1 MPMNRNSFRATIA
14 MAMMPMAVTAMAN
27 PDPNDWQSVTAQAEG
42 QTVYWNAWG
51 GEARTNAYIEWV
63 AQQVDELYGIDLVHV
78 KLGDT
83 SESVS
88 RVLAEK
94 QAGNDDAG
102 SVDMIWI
109 NGENFAAMKSSDLLF
124 GPWADSLPHYPLTDP
139 DNTPAVRYD
148 WTIPVDGLE
157 SPWSSSQVVFYYDTA
172 LVEDLP
178 HNMPELLDWA
188 KQHPGEFT
196 YPQVPNFLGNAFIT
210 QALLEL
216 VDNTDLFY
224 EPMQTDD
231 FDQATAP
238 LWAYLDELHPQL
250 WRSGR
255 AFPSN
260 SADLRG
266 LMGDSEIGIALSFSA
281 TEASGAIANYELPE
295 TVRSYV
301 HDSGMIG
308 NMSFMAIP
316 YNAEHKAGAMVVANY
331 LMSPEAQAEKHD
343 PEVWGSG
350 TVLAMEQLT
359 DEERA
364 LFDGIDLGI
373 ATLPPSELGEV
384 LGQPHPSWVD
394 ALADAWQQR
403 YVN

>member
-1 MPMNRNSFRATIA
+1 MMKPRSTLAAAVGSAMLSLALPATA
-14 MAMMPMAVTAMAN
+14 A
-27 PDPNDWQSVTAQAEG
+27 PDPKDWEAVLEAADG
-42 QTVYWNAWG
+42 QTVYWNAWA
-51 GEARTNAYIEWV
+51 GEERTNAYISWV
-63 AQQVDELYGIDLVHV
+63 AQQVNAQYGVELVHV

-83 SESVS
+83 SEAVS

-94 QAGNDDAG
+94 QAGNDDQG

-109 NGENFAAMKSSDLLF
+109 NGENFAAMKANELLF
-124 GPWADSLPHYPLTDP
+124 GPWADAMPNYALTDP

-172 LVEDLP
+172 LVENHP
-178 HNMPELLDWA
+178 NNMSELLEWA
-188 KQHPGEFT
+188 EQNPGEFT
-196 YPQVPNFLGNAFIT
+196 YAQVPNFLGNAFIT

-216 VDNTDLFY
+216 SDATDIFY
-224 EPMQTDD
+224 DPMQEED
-231 FDQATAP
+231 FDDATAP
-238 LWAYLDELHPQL
+238 LWAFLDGLHPHL

-260 SADLRG
+260 SADLRS
-266 LMGDSEIGIALSFSA
+266 LMGDSEISIALSFST
-281 TEASGAIANYELPE
+281 TEASGAIANYELPD

-316 YNAEHKAGAMVVANY
+316 YNAQHKAGAMVVANY
-331 LMSPEAQAEKHD
+331 LMSPEAQAEKQA
-343 PEVWGSG
+343 PEVWGSN
-350 TVLAMEQLT
+350 TVLAMHTLSP
-359 DEERA
+359 EERA
-364 LFDGIDLGI
+364 LFDDIDLGI
-373 ATLPPSELGEV
+373 ATLPPSELGDV

-394 ALADAWQQR
+394 AIAEAWQER

>member
-1 MPMNRNSFRATIA
+1 MPNNRNSLRATVA
-14 MAMMPMAVTAMAN
+14 MAVLALALPAAAT
-27 PDPNDWQSVTAQAEG
+27 PHTSDWQSIVAEAKG
-42 QTVYWNAWG
+42 QTVYWNAWA
-51 GEARTNAYIEWV
+51 GEERINTYISWV
-63 AQQVDELYGIDLVHV
+63 AQQVDARYGVELVHV

-83 SESVS
+83 SEAVS

-94 QAGNDDAG
+94 QAGNDERG

-109 NGENFAAMKSSDLLF
+109 NGENFAAMKANGMLF
-124 GPWADSLPHYPLTDP
+124 GPWADAMPHYPLTDP

-172 LVEDLP
+172 LVENHP
-178 HNMPELLDWA
+178 NNMAELLEWA
-188 KQHPGEFT
+188 TLNPGEFT

-210 QALLEL
+210 QAMLEL
-216 VDNTDLFY
+216 SDSTELFY
-224 EPMQTDD
+224 EPMQAED
-231 FDQATAP
+231 FDTATAA
-238 LWAYLDELHPQL
+238 LWEFLDELHPHL

-260 SADLRG
+260 SADLRS
-266 LMGDSEIGIALSFSA
+266 LMGDSEISIALSFSA
-281 TEASGAIANYELPE
+281 TEASGAIANYELPD

-316 YNAEHKAGAMVVANY
+316 YNAQHKAGAMVVANY
-331 LMSPEAQAEKHD
+331 LMSPEAQAEKQD
-343 PEVWGSG
+343 PKVWGSG
-350 TVLAMEQLT
+350 TILAMDMLSP
-359 DEERA
+359 EERA
-364 LFDGIDLGI
+364 LFDDIDLGI
-373 ATLPPSELGEV
+373 ATLPPSELGEL

-394 ALADAWQQR
+394 AIAEAWQTR